1 MPSFSDVAD
10 ALILPGCCMRKN
22 PSPKE
27 YLKDDMK
34 MIGVLFCLY
43 LISYWHGYHSL
54 CIMVVATMNV
64 ITFQS
69 GITFQDLYSKHIHL
83 NQFDELDCSMESD
96 VPDELSLKQ
105 REHGATS
112 STCLTEEQK
121 EKLYEQFQQVVE
133 ETRLRNRKR
142 SALNTARTP
151 STSTLIEESE
161 VPPIPSSDAEDD
173 YNDMPPLVSCN
184 QQNTL
189 LGNIYNMNA
198 EWTDAP
204 NHSDNHY
211 LSNYVEKFN

>member
-10 ALILPGCCMRKN
+10 ALILPACCMRKN

-54 CIMVVATMNV
+54 CIMIVATMNV

-69 GITFQDLYSKHIHL
+69 GITFQDLYSKNIHL
-83 NQFDELDCSMESD
+83 NQFEELDTSMEADMS
-96 VPDELSLKQ
+96 DELSLKQ

-112 STCLTEEQK
+112 SSCLTEEQK
-121 EKLYEQFQQVVE
+121 EKLNEQFQQVVE
-133 ETRLRNRKR
+133 ETKLRNRKR

-151 STSTLIEESE
+151 STSTLVEETE
-161 VPPIPSSDAEDD
+161 IPPIPSSDGED
-173 YNDMPPLVSCN
+173 DMPPLISYD

-189 LGNIYNMNA
+189 LSTIYKINGEN
-198 EWTDAP
+198 EDAP
-204 NHSDNHY
+204 KFSAYHY
-211 LSNYVEKFN
+211 LHDYVEKSD